1 MGGQRHGVG
10 LTGFA
15 SMPPVPAAP
24 PSEEELDVLVRIRE
38 VLAGGRFALLTG
50 AGLSTDSGIP
60 DYRGPGS
67 PPRSPMTYQEFVKA
81 AANRQRYWA
90 RNHIGWSHLR
100 RADPNQGHL
109 AAAELERR
117 GHLTGLITQNVDR
130 LHQDAGSV
138 NVVDL
143 HGRYDQVVCLDCRRT
158 YTRHLL
164 AGILGE
170 LNPGFLDRA
179 AQTGLVEMA
188 PDADSTMEDQALISS
203 FVVAACPACGGMLKP
218 DFVYFGENVPKDR
231 VEISYRMVDDAAAL
245 VVAGSSLTVM
255 SGLRFVRHAAK
266 EGKPVVI
273 INRGATRGDDKAT
286 IKLEAG
292 VSESLAWLASE
303 LPPVQ
308 GQAPP
313 GPKGVDSHLEAG
325 VG

>member
-1 MGGQRHGVG
+1 
-10 LTGFA
+10 
-15 SMPPVPAAP
+15 MPPVPAAP

-308 GQAPP
+308 RQAPP